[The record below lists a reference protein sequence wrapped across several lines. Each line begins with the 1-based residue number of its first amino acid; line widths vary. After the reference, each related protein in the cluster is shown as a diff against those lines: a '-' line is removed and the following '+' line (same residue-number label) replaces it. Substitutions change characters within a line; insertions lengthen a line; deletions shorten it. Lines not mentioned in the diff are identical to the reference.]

1 MARVR
6 GAMRIACLSKLS
18 CINVGQVKCKQ
29 RGIKFV
35 ALQSAVDH
43 DDSAVS
49 SYADELSSVTAAD
62 AVEEEGETHSDDSVK
77 ADGDSELTICARCT
91 PPILDVARCAV
102 GS

>member
-1 MARVR
+1 MPGRKKRAGQRN
-6 GAMRIACLSKLS
+6 ACKTSWADS
-18 CINVGQVKCKQ
+18 QIPRCKQ